1 MPTQGRLGTPTEM
14 GGGNRFI
21 DRLAIEARVMMIG
34 ARWLMGPLIG
44 CLCGANASKRTR
56 ERPWR
61 LLIEIERR
69 PRGTSDTFGTPRQLG
84 RWYY

>member
-1 MPTQGRLGTPTEM
+1 
-14 GGGNRFI
+14 
-21 DRLAIEARVMMIG
+21 
-34 ARWLMGPLIG
+34 MGPLIG